1 LTNHWRNIPVLR
13 MLFPFLTGVF
23 AQIQMELPIN
33 FWLVGAIFFCVLA
46 SLFSF
51 WKALKFSHP
60 LLFGAIIGLFYISLG
75 GALCQLRTPLSNP
88 AHFGH
93 LPSSDYLDAVISS
106 VPEKGKNS
114 YKTKAIV
121 QAVFIE
127 GNIYKTNGEI
137 LLYITE
143 ASNVL
148 VNKGDRVMLLVN
160 PTFIEGPQ
168 NPDEFNYRRYLYF
181 HGLYHRVMISD
192 EDQLVVLQ
200 RNYRKWWI
208 DPFERLRIL
217 LVSKLRQALKDDNSF
232 AVGSALIL
240 GQKNYLSP
248 EIRQAY
254 SSSGAMHVLAVSGL
268 HVGIIYVIIIWVV
281 SFIRGFKGDT
291 FVRVM
296 IVLMILWSYASI
308 TGLSASVLRA
318 CTMFSVVA
326 ISQII
331 GRKSGIYNSL
341 SAAALLL
348 LCFNPF
354 MITEVGFQLSF
365 AAVLGIVLM
374 QSPLYNLL
382 QINNKLLDK
391 VWQITCVSLAAQLV
405 TFPMGV
411 LYFHQFPNYFI
422 LSNLI
427 VIPAA
432 FLVLVIGLAVLAVQ
446 FINPLFQ
453 LLGEL
458 LNWLLLAL
466 NYAVVY
472 VEQLP
477 YSLSSGLFFSIFEV
491 WMVYLIIAFLILF
504 VLKKD
509 VIALIVIAGCT
520 LLLLVSF
527 TTRVADRRYY
537 RTIVVNNI
545 KGSLSINFL
554 DGERNILLGDSALI
568 NNDARQIFHLK
579 NYWYRLGFSEAE
591 RIDIKDSSIVNL
603 PGFYRKDGFVN
614 FHGFKIYV
622 ASERQ
627 NQTEKF
633 TPPDI
638 DWLVLSGKTRHEDYP
653 GTIGEIVV
661 SSGYRYRRICCTDS
675 LPQFI
680 DVRKEGALLR
690 IIN

>member
-1 LTNHWRNIPVLR
+1 
-13 MLFPFLTGVF
+13 
-23 AQIQMELPIN
+23 
-33 FWLVGAIFFCVLA
+33 
-46 SLFSF
+46 
-51 WKALKFSHP
+51 
-60 LLFGAIIGLFYISLG
+60 
-75 GALCQLRTPLSNP
+75 
-88 AHFGH
+88 
-93 LPSSDYLDAVISS
+93 
-106 VPEKGKNS
+106 
-114 YKTKAIV
+114 V

-127 GNIYKTNGEI
+127 GVSHKTTGEI
-137 LLYITE
+137 LLYISE
-143 ASNVL
+143 GSNV
-148 VNKGDRVMLLVN
+148 VINKGDRVMLLVN
-160 PTFIEGPQ
+160 PLLIEGPQ

-181 HGLYHRVMISD
+181 HGLYHRVLISD
-192 EDQLVVLQ
+192 DDQLVVLQ
-200 RNYRKWWI
+200 RNYKKWWI
-208 DPFERLRIL
+208 EPFEQLRIQ
-217 LVSKLRQALKDDNSF
+217 LVSKLREALKDDNSF

-268 HVGIIYVIIIWVV
+268 HVGIIYVIIIWIV
-281 SFIRGFKGDT
+281 SFVKGFKGDAV
-291 FVRVM
+291 FRVL
-296 IVLMILWSYASI
+296 IVLVALWSYASI

-326 ISQII
+326 ISQVI

-374 QSPLYNLL
+374 QTPLYNMLHF
-382 QINNKLLDK
+382 NNKVLDK

-411 LYFHQFPNYFI
+411 LYFHQFPNYFV

-432 FLVLVIGLAVLAVQ
+432 FLVLVTGLTLLAVQ
-446 FINPLFQ
+446 FITPMFEVV
-453 LLGEL
+453 GEL
-458 LNWLLLAL
+458 LNFLLIAL

-472 VEQLP
+472 VEKLP

-509 VIALIVIAGCT
+509 IIALIVIASCA
-520 LLLLVSF
+520 LLFLVSI
-527 TTRVADRRYY
+527 TMRVADRRYY
-537 RTIVVNNI
+537 QTVVVNNI
-545 KGSLSINFL
+545 KGQLSINFL
-554 DGERNILLGDSALI
+554 DGERNILLGDSTLI

-579 NYWYRLGFSEAE
+579 NYWYRLGFNEALL
-591 RIDIKDSSIVNL
+591 IDVKDTNAINL
-603 PGFYRKDGFVN
+603 PGFYRKNGFVN

-622 ASERQ
+622 SAE
-627 NQTEKF
+627 NQKNKMNTI
-633 TPPDI
+633 PPEV
-638 DWLVLSGKTRHEDYP
+638 DWLVLTGKTRYEDYL
-653 GTIGEIVV
+653 GAVGEIIV
-661 SSGYRYRRICCTDS
+661 SSGYRYRKICCNDS
-675 LPQFI
+675 LQNYI

-690 IIN
+690 VIN